1 VIFPPPLYGK
11 VLRSEKTQTRRLAQH
26 GDLATKYRPGMR
38 RAVQRGRGIPNEAH
52 IILTDV
58 RRELLGA
65 IDYEAVRAEGFRT
78 VPDFKAY
85 WLGLH
90 DKAWTERNREEV
102 AEEYWDDWLAER
114 GADRFY
120 QRWAFKE
127 VWVLTF
133 ELDRTE
139 RPRLLADRNAKAD
152 YVEAPAR
159 ALDHE
164 PEAVDASTQDRFSKE
179 GHHGFVAREKQR
191 EIDRERLAV
200 HDRLQR
206 VQTEARAAGVD
217 IVQFELGILQRLRA
231 AERKI
236 HQRRAA

>member
-1 VIFPPPLYGK
+1 VIFSPPLYGK
-11 VLRSEKTQTRRLAQH
+11 VLRGEKTQTRRLAQS
-26 GDLATKYRPGMR
+26 GDLAAKYRPGMR
-38 RAVQRGRGIPNEAH
+38 RAVQRGRGITSEAH

-58 RRELLGA
+58 RREPLGLITFEDA
-65 IDYEAVRAEGFRT
+65 RAEGFKTRA
-78 VPDFKAY
+78 DFAAY

-90 DKAWTERNREEV
+90 DPTWKRWT
-102 AEEYWDDWLAER
+102 AER
-114 GADRFY
+114 DEKDEEPLTEFDALERFDLRY
-120 QRWAFKE
+120 AQRQ

-133 ELDRTE
+133 DLDRTE

-179 GHHGFVAREKQR
+179 GHQGFVAREKQR